1 MATFL
6 DMISLKDKLHLCVFN
21 EFVVIFCLFLM
32 SLLCVHTEKIR
43 VRKEEVGYK
52 DHVKPLSAIEAFCE
66 RFDKAVKNSS
76 TSVSIY
82 FTVTWLQ

>member
-1 MATFL
+1 M
-6 DMISLKDKLHLCVFN
+6 CFN
-21 EFVVIFCLFLM
+21 LM
-32 SLLCVHTEKIR
+32 CFELSVSVHVEKIR

-76 TSVSIY
+76 TTVS
-82 FTVTWLQ
+82 TTRHVTASLVELTS

>member
-1 MATFL
+1 MRL
-6 DMISLKDKLHLCVFN
+6 
-21 EFVVIFCLFLM
+21 
-32 SLLCVHTEKIR
+32 EKIR

-76 TSVSIY
+76 AAVSRTLSY
-82 FTVTWLQ
+82 LVDFSC